1 MAIYS
6 REINGALIR
15 RLFLKQ
21 GEGEKIAGRRKTVL
35 MGRSHM
41 SARGERGAA
50 CTGSG
55 IRRMGRGPPLVLGPE
70 WRPRP
75 FSFFLSSFPFYSF
88 SDFSFPL

>member
-15 RLFLKQ
+15 RLFLKR

-35 MGRSHM
+35 ACGSHM
-41 SARGERGAA
+41 SARGGERSCVYRFGNKEDGPRGRLWCWA
-50 CTGSG
+50 
-55 IRRMGRGPPLVLGPE
+55 RMA
-70 WRPRP
+70 PRP
-75 FSFFLSSFPFYSF
+75 FFFLSSFSFYSF